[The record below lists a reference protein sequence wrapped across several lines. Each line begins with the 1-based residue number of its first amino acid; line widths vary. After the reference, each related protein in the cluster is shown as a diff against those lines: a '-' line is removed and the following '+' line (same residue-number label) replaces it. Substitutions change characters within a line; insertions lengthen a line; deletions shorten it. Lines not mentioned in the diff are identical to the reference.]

1 MKLDGLAAAV
11 TGGASGLG
19 AATARALADAGAFV
33 AVFDRDGAG
42 ATAVADAIGG
52 VAFAVDVADAEGAA
66 LALDAAAAAQGPLRV
81 LVNCAGIAD
90 AGRIVGR
97 DGPLALDAFER
108 VVRVNLI
115 GSFNMMRL
123 AAARMAAADPLPGGE
138 RGVIVN
144 TASIAAFE
152 GQIGQAAYAASKGG
166 IVALTLPAA
175 REFARHGIRVNTI
188 APGIFATPM
197 VTAMSQELQD
207 SLAAGIPFP
216 GRLGDPGEFAETVLW
231 MARTSFVNGETVRLD
246 GAARLA
252 PK

>member
-1 MKLDGLAAAV
+1 MANTV
-11 TGGASGLG
+11 RSN
-19 AATARALADAGAFV
+19 RA
-33 AVFDRDGAG
+33 
-42 ATAVADAIGG
+42 
-52 VAFAVDVADAEGAA
+52 
-66 LALDAAAAAQGPLRV
+66 
-81 LVNCAGIAD
+81 AD

-97 DGPLALDAFER
+97 DGPLPLDAFER

-115 GSFNMMRL
+115 GSFNTLRL
-123 AAARMAAADPLPGGE
+123 AAVRMAAAEPLDTGE

-175 REFARHGIRVNTI
+175 REFARHGIRVNAI

-216 GRLGDPGEFAETVLW
+216 ARLGDPAEFAETVLW
-231 MARTSFVNGETVRLD
+231 IARTPFVNGETVRLD

>member
-1 MKLDGLAAAV
+1 MNIEGICAAV
-11 TGGASGLG
+11 TGGGSGLG
-19 AATARALADAGAFV
+19 AATARALAAAGARVAVIDRDAGA
-33 AVFDRDGAG
+33 AQ
-42 ATAVADAIGG
+42 AVAGEIGG
-52 VAFAVDVADAEGAA
+52 IGCAADVTDEAAVTA
-66 LALDAAAAAQGPLRV
+66 ALDAAEAAHGPLRL

-97 DGPLALDAFER
+97 DGPLPLDAFER

-115 GSFNMMRL
+115 GSFNTLRL
-123 AAARMAAADPLPGGE
+123 AAARMAATDPLDTGE
-138 RGVIVN
+138 RGTIVN

-175 REFARHGIRVNTI
+175 REFARHGIRVNAI

-197 VTAMSQELQD
+197 VTAMSAELQA

-216 GRLGDPGEFAETVLW
+216 ARLGDPAEFAATVLW
-231 MARTSFVNGETVRLD
+231 IARTPFVNGETIRLD
-246 GAARLA
+246 GAARLS
-252 PK
+252 PN